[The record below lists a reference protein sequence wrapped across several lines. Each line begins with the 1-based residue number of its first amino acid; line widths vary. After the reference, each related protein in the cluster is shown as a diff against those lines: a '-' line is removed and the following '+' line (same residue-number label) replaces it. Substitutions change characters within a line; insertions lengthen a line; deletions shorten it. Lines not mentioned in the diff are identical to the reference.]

1 MTDVRETTSPTTVP
15 QKGLFIR
22 LRTWALPLLVVAYT
36 KWQVIILF
44 AMKSAIFAPV
54 ISFLF
59 SLASYGAWMGW
70 IAGLGMMVHFLVHE
84 LGHYFTSKRLGLRV
98 SLPKFLPFV
107 GAWVTHEDPHSDYKN
122 SLIALGGP
130 TAGFL
135 LSIACL
141 ACWYYTGSSSH
152 FWLWMATMGFL
163 LNLFNLI
170 PVNPL
175 DGGRVICKIAPRL
188 VAFAPYVAALCVPVY
203 GDNTLTAIT
212 VGTLLMSG
220 LLTNKRLMLTFSA
233 GIAIGAVLHGPVRYL
248 LFAGGFAAMALVD
261 VEYYL
266 LLAYKVVLTPW
277 LGKERAAQIMATI
290 QISDEADEADAAA
303 AATTAT
309 AASLPLTTSQRL
321 GVGLWYVGLLVAG
334 CPVGYWL
341 YKLLGPQLY

>member
-1 MTDVRETTSPTTVP
+1 MTEVRETTSPTTAA
-15 QKGLFIR
+15 QKGFFTR
-22 LRTWALPLLVVAYT
+22 LRTWFLPLLVVAYT
-36 KWQVIILF
+36 KWQVILLF

-54 ISFLF
+54 ITFLF

-84 LGHYFTSKRLGLRV
+84 LGHYFTSKWLGLRV

-107 GAWVTHEDPHSDYKN
+107 GAWVTHEDPRSDYKN

-135 LSIACL
+135 LSITCL
-141 ACWYYTGSSSH
+141 ACWYCTGSESH

-175 DGGRVICKIAPRL
+175 DGGRVVCKIAPRL

-220 LLTNKRLMLTFSA
+220 LLTNKRLMLTFGA
-233 GIAIGAVLHGPVRYL
+233 GVAAGAVLHGPLWYL
-248 LFAGGFAAMALVD
+248 LLAGGFAVMALVD
-261 VEYYL
+261 VEYYI

-277 LGKERAAQIMATI
+277 LGKERAAKIMATV
-290 QISDEADEADAAA
+290 QINDKADAAVTSA
-303 AATTAT
+303 TAT
-309 AASLPLTTSQRL
+309 SFPLTMPQRL
-321 GVGLWYVGLLVAG
+321 GIGLWYFAMLAAA
-334 CPVGYWL
+334 CPVSFWL
-341 YKLLGPQLY
+341 YKLQGPQLY